1 MTDLATIVTAD
12 RAIEILHPG
21 TGDRLGVRVN
31 IVHIDD
37 DRLAKQ
43 KRVITDRRLYLE
55 ARGKTFKAEEIEEN
69 KNILL
74 FTAMTGWTWYNPTGK
89 PGDKGYDENATPSF
103 DGAEQPEFDRQ
114 TVFAVL
120 KKLPWFSDQVNE
132 AVGETK
138 AFFSHSKAN

>member
-1 MTDLATIVTAD
+1 MTDIAQIVTAS

-31 IVHIDD
+31 VVHIDD
-37 DRLAKQ
+37 ERLAKE
-43 KRVITDRRLYLE
+43 KRRITDRRIYLE

-74 FTAMTGWTWYNPTGK
+74 FTAMTGWDWYNPTGK
-89 PGDKGYDENATPSF
+89 TGDKGYDENATPTF
-103 DGAEQPEFDRQ
+103 DGAEQPEFDQ
-114 TVFAVL
+114 KTVFAVL
-120 KKLPWFSDQVNE
+120 RKLPWFSDQINE

-138 AFFSHSKAN
+138 AFFTPSKQN

>member
-1 MTDLATIVTAD
+1 MTDLATIVTAS
-12 RAIEILHPG
+12 RTIEILHPG

-31 IVHIDD
+31 VVHIDD
-37 DRLAKQ
+37 ERLAKE
-43 KRVITDRRLYLE
+43 KRRITDRRLYLE

-74 FTAMTGWTWYNPTGK
+74 FSAMTGWEWYNPTGE
-89 PGDKGYDENATPSF
+89 PGAEGYDESAMPTF
-103 DGAEQPEFDRQ
+103 DGSEQPEFNRK

-120 KKLPWFSDQVNE
+120 EKLPWFSDQVNE

-138 AFFSHSKAN
+138 AFFSHSKQN